1 MFVRLFAGI
10 FACLFSFS
18 FSVSLSAATWTVES
32 LAEALAER
40 PEEDRARDAAR
51 QPADVLVAAGIER
64 GMTVMDLASSG
75 GWYAEVL
82 SVAVGD
88 EGTVYA
94 QNAPEFLEWDNR
106 RYDKAITARLA
117 DGRLANV
124 ERIDAA
130 VGDTGL
136 PAESLDAALTAL
148 NLHDYYYLDSEA
160 IAVQFLSGIRNL
172 LKPGGFIVIID
183 HNGAEG
189 ADNAA
194 LHRMTEDLA
203 RKVIAAAGLEI
214 VASPQMLRRPD
225 DDLTLMVFEPE
236 IRGKTDRFVLVAAR
250 PGER

>member
-1 MFVRLFAGI
+1 MLARLFAGV
-10 FACLFSFS
+10 FACLLPL
-18 FSVSLSAATWTVES
+18 SLSAATWTVES

-40 PEEDRARDAAR
+40 PAEDRARDTAR
-51 QPADVLVAAGIER
+51 QPAEVLVAAGIER

-88 EGTVYA
+88 EGRVYA

-117 DGRLANV
+117 GGRLANV
-124 ERIDAA
+124 QRIDAA
-130 VGDTGL
+130 IGNTGL
-136 PAESLDAALTAL
+136 AAGSLDAALTAL
-148 NLHDYYYLDSEA
+148 NLHDYYYLDSEEV
-160 IAVQFLSGIRNL
+160 AVQFLSGVGNL
-172 LKPGGFIVIID
+172 LKPGGFVVIID
-183 HNGAEG
+183 HHGAEG

-203 RKVIAAAGLEI
+203 RKVIEAAGLDI
-214 VASPQMLRRPD
+214 IASPQTLRRPD

-250 PGER
+250 PTQ

>member
-1 MFVRLFAGI
+1 MLAKLFAGI
-10 FACLFSFS
+10 LACLFSF
-18 FSVSLSAATWTVES
+18 SLSAATWTVES
-32 LAEALAER
+32 LSVALAKR
-40 PEEDRARDAAR
+40 SEEDRTRDAAR
-51 QPADVLVAAGIER
+51 QPAEVLVAAGIER

-88 EGTVYA
+88 EGRVYA

-117 DGRLANV
+117 GGRLANV

-130 VGDTGL
+130 VGNTGL
-136 PAESLDAALTAL
+136 EAGSLDAALTAL
-148 NLHDYYYLDSEA
+148 NLHDYYYLDSEEV
-160 IAVQFLSGIRNL
+160 AVQFLSGVRNL
-172 LKPGGFIVIID
+172 LKPGAFVVIID
-183 HNGAEG
+183 HHGAEG

-203 RKVIAAAGLEI
+203 RKVIEAAGLEI

-225 DDLTLMVFEPE
+225 DDLTLMIFEPE
-236 IRGKTDRFVLVAAR
+236 IRGKTDRFVLVATK
-250 PGER
+250 PVE

>member
-1 MFVRLFAGI
+1 MFARLFAGI
-10 FACLFSFS
+10 FGCLLSFS
-18 FSVSLSAATWTVES
+18 LPAATWTVETLS
-32 LAEALAER
+32 AALAER
-40 PEEDRARDAAR
+40 SAEDRARDAAR

-88 EGTVYA
+88 EGRVYA

-124 ERIDAA
+124 QRIDAA
-130 VGDTGL
+130 IGNTGL
-136 PAESLDAALTAL
+136 EVGSLDAALTAL
-148 NLHDYYYLDSEA
+148 NLHDYYYLDSEEV
-160 IAVQFLSGIRNL
+160 AVQFLSGVRNL
-172 LKPGGFIVIID
+172 LKPGGFAVIID
-183 HNGAEG
+183 HHGAEG

-194 LHRMTEDLA
+194 LHRMTEELA
-203 RKVIAAAGLEI
+203 RNVIEAAGLEI
-214 VASPQMLRRPD
+214 IASPQMLRRPD
-225 DDLTLMVFEPE
+225 DDRTLMIFEPE

-250 PGER
+250 PAQ

>member
-1 MFVRLFAGI
+1 M
-10 FACLFSFS
+10 
-18 FSVSLSAATWTVES
+18 
-32 LAEALAER
+32 
-40 PEEDRARDAAR
+40 
-51 QPADVLVAAGIER
+51 AAGIER

-75 GWYAEVL
+75 GWYSEVL
-82 SVAVGD
+82 SIAVGD
-88 EGTVYA
+88 EGRVYA

-130 VGDTGL
+130 VGNAGL
-136 PAESLDAALTAL
+136 PAGSLDAALTAL
-148 NLHDYYYLDSEA
+148 NLHDYYYLDSEEV
-160 IAVQFLSGIRNL
+160 AVQFLSAVSNL
-172 LKPGGFIVIID
+172 LEPGGFVVIID
-183 HNGAEG
+183 HHGAEG

-203 RKVIAAAGLEI
+203 RKVITAAGLQI
-214 VASPQMLRRPD
+214 IGSPQMLRRPD

-250 PGER
+250 PAE

>member
-1 MFVRLFAGI
+1 MLARLFAGV

-18 FSVSLSAATWTVES
+18 LYAETWTVES
-32 LAEALAER
+32 LSEALAAR
-40 PEEDRARDAAR
+40 SEEDRGRDAAR
-51 QPADVLVAAGIER
+51 QPAEVLIAAGIEL

-106 RYDKAITARLA
+106 RYDQAITARLA

-124 ERIDAA
+124 ERIDAE
-130 VGDTGL
+130 VGAAGL
-136 PAESLDAALTAL
+136 EAGSLDAALTAL
-148 NLHDYYYLDSEA
+148 NLHDYYYLDSEEV
-160 IAVQFLSGIRNL
+160 AVQLLSAVRNL
-172 LKPGGFIVIID
+172 LKPGGFVVVID
-183 HNGAEG
+183 HHGAEG

-194 LHRMTEDLA
+194 LHRMTEEQA
-203 RKVIAAAGLEI
+203 RTVIEAAGLEI
-214 VASPQMLRRPD
+214 VAAPHTLRRPD
-225 DDLTLMVFEPE
+225 DDLTLMVFEPA

-250 PGER
+250 PAA

>member
-1 MFVRLFAGI
+1 MLARLFAGVV
-10 FACLFSFS
+10 ACLFSFN
-18 FSVSLSAATWTVES
+18 LSAATWTVES
-32 LAEALAER
+32 LSEALAER
-40 PEEDRARDAAR
+40 SEEDRARDAAR

-94 QNAPEFLEWDNR
+94 QNAPEFLEWDDR

-130 VGDTGL
+130 IGDTGL
-136 PAESLDAALTAL
+136 AAASLDAALTAL
-148 NLHDYYYLDSEA
+148 NLHDYYYLDSEE
-160 IAVQFLSGIRNL
+160 IAVQFLSGVRSL
-172 LKPGGFIVIID
+172 LKPGGFVVIID

-189 ADNAA
+189 ADNAT

-214 VASPQMLRRPD
+214 TASPQMLRRPD
-225 DDLTLMVFEPE
+225 DDLTQMVFEPE

-250 PGER
+250 PTE